1 MPLLRVSIQYFQY
14 IFNIFS
20 IYFQY
25 IFNIFSIYF
34 QYIFN
39 IFNIFNAVK
48 PLVSHQTKYKIWF

>member
-1 MPLLRVSIQYFQY
+1 MPLLRVSIQ
-14 IFNIFS
+14 
-20 IYFQY
+20 YFQY